1 MLKPDPL
8 SDLDLNVLREIR
20 RLAAD
25 VSDCASLLY
34 WETQYPETIRER
46 FQVSARSL
54 SALLGAAQE
63 TFAPATRTRYSW
75 DGQTSTSHVE
85 SV

>member
-1 MLKPDPL
+1 MKPTPIISNEDMFL
-8 SDLDLNVLREIR
+8 LREIR
-20 RLAAD
+20 RLAAE

-34 WETQYPETIRER
+34 WETQYPDTIRAR
-46 FQVSARSL
+46 FDTALHGL
-54 SALLGAAQE
+54 SVLLPTAQE

-75 DGQTSTSHVE
+75 DGQTSTAHVE

>member
-34 WETQYPETIRER
+34 WETQYPETVRER

-54 SALLGAAQE
+54 SALLGAAQAS
-63 TFAPATRTRYSW
+63 FAPTTRTRYSW
-75 DGQTSTSHVE
+75 NGQTVTAHE
-85 SV
+85 EAL